1 MAASR
6 ASASSSAWLDALT
19 TALGPVIWGS
29 TYIVTTELLPPDRP
43 FTAALL
49 RTLPAGLLLV
59 LWCRRWPA
67 WGDWVG
73 WRRLTVLAALN
84 IGVFQALLFVAAYR
98 LPGGVAAVVGAVGP
112 LVVMGLTWALDHR
125 RPPAL
130 ALAAGAL
137 GVLGMAA
144 LLLSPGARWDMVGV
158 AAALVGTLCMAAGT
172 FWSRRWRSD
181 LPVLAFT
188 GWQLLAG
195 GVMLAPVAWAVDPPL
210 PALTPTHIA
219 GYLYLSLAGALV
231 AYALWFRG
239 IARLPSVAVSSL
251 GLLSPVTAVLLG
263 WALLGQAMTG
273 VSLVGMLVVLASIL
287 AVQWAM
293 SRAMPPGGR

>member
-1 MAASR
+1 
-6 ASASSSAWLDALT
+6 
-19 TALGPVIWGS
+19 
-29 TYIVTTELLPPDRP
+29 
-43 FTAALL
+43 
-49 RTLPAGLLLV
+49 
-59 LWCRRWPA
+59 
-67 WGDWVG
+67 
-73 WRRLTVLAALN
+73 
-84 IGVFQALLFVAAYR
+84 
-98 LPGGVAAVVGAVGP
+98 
-112 LVVMGLTWALDHR
+112 
-125 RPPAL
+125 
-130 ALAAGAL
+130 
-137 GVLGMAA
+137 
-144 LLLSPGARWDMVGV
+144 
-158 AAALVGTLCMAAGT
+158 MAAGT

-210 PALTPTHIA
+210 PALTATHIA

>member
-1 MAASR
+1 MTSER
-6 ASASSSAWLDALT
+6 STASSSPWLDALT
-19 TALGPVIWGS
+19 TAIGPVIWGS

-59 LWCRRWPA
+59 LWCRRGPA
-67 WGDWVG
+67 WGDGVG
-73 WRRLTVLAALN
+73 WLRLLVLAALN
-84 IGVFQALLFVAAYR
+84 IGAFQALLFVAAYR

-112 LVVMGLTWALDHR
+112 LVVMGLTWTLDHR

-130 ALAAGAL
+130 ALVAGVL
-137 GVLGMAA
+137 GVMGMAA

-195 GVMLAPVAWAVDPPL
+195 GVMLAPVAWAMDPPL
-210 PALTPTHIA
+210 PALTATHIA

-263 WALLGQAMTG
+263 WVLLGQAMTG
-273 VSLVGMLVVLASIL
+273 VSLVGMLVVLVSIL

-293 SRAMPPGGR
+293 SRAVLPAVR

>member
-6 ASASSSAWLDALT
+6 ASASASTWLDALT

-73 WRRLTVLAALN
+73 WRRLMVLAALN

-125 RPPAL
+125 RPPGL
-130 ALAAGAL
+130 ALVAGAL

-210 PALTPTHIA
+210 PALTSTHIA

-293 SRAMPPGGR
+293 SRAVPPGGR

>member
-1 MAASR
+1 MTSER
-6 ASASSSAWLDALT
+6 STASSSTWLDALT
-19 TALGPVIWGS
+19 TAIGPVIWGS

-59 LWCRRWPA
+59 LWCRRGPA
-67 WGDWVG
+67 WGDGVG
-73 WRRLTVLAALN
+73 WLRLLVLAALN
-84 IGVFQALLFVAAYR
+84 IGAFQALLFVAAYR

-112 LVVMGLTWALDHR
+112 LVVMGLTWTLDHR

-130 ALAAGAL
+130 ALLAGVL
-137 GVLGMAA
+137 GVMGMAA

-158 AAALVGTLCMAAGT
+158 AAALVATLCMAAGT

-210 PALTPTHIA
+210 PALTATHIA

-263 WALLGQAMTG
+263 WGLLGQAMIG
-273 VSLVGMLVVLASIL
+273 VSLVGMLVV
-287 AVQWAM
+287 QWAM
-293 SRAMPPGGR
+293 SRAVLPAVR

>member
-1 MAASR
+1 M
-6 ASASSSAWLDALT
+6 
-19 TALGPVIWGS
+19 LGPVIWGS

-67 WGDWVG
+67 WGDGVG
-73 WRRLTVLAALN
+73 WRRLLVLAALN

-98 LPGGVAAVVGAVGP
+98 LPGGVAAV
-112 LVVMGLTWALDHR
+112 
-125 RPPAL
+125 
-130 ALAAGAL
+130 
-137 GVLGMAA
+137 
-144 LLLSPGARWDMVGV
+144 
-158 AAALVGTLCMAAGT
+158 
-172 FWSRRWRSD
+172 
-181 LPVLAFT
+181 
-188 GWQLLAG
+188 
-195 GVMLAPVAWAVDPPL
+195 
-210 PALTPTHIA
+210 
-219 GYLYLSLAGALV
+219 V

-293 SRAMPPGGR
+293 SRPVPQVGR

>member
-1 MAASR
+1 M
-6 ASASSSAWLDALT
+6 
-19 TALGPVIWGS
+19 

-67 WGDWVG
+67 WGDGVG
-73 WRRLTVLAALN
+73 WRRLLVLAALN

-98 LPGGVAAVVGAVGP
+98 LPGGVAAV
-112 LVVMGLTWALDHR
+112 
-125 RPPAL
+125 
-130 ALAAGAL
+130 
-137 GVLGMAA
+137 
-144 LLLSPGARWDMVGV
+144 
-158 AAALVGTLCMAAGT
+158 
-172 FWSRRWRSD
+172 
-181 LPVLAFT
+181 
-188 GWQLLAG
+188 
-195 GVMLAPVAWAVDPPL
+195 
-210 PALTPTHIA
+210 
-219 GYLYLSLAGALV
+219 V

-263 WALLGQAMTG
+263 WALLGQTMTG
-273 VSLVGMLVVLASIL
+273 VSLVGMLASIL

-293 SRAMPPGGR
+293 SRPVPQGGR

>member
-1 MAASR
+1 MTSAQST
-6 ASASSSAWLDALT
+6 ASSSVWLDALA

-59 LWCRRWPA
+59 LWCRRWPT
-67 WGDWVG
+67 WGDGVG
-73 WRRLTVLAALN
+73 WRRLLVLAALN

-98 LPGGVAAVVGAVGP
+98 LPGGVAAV
-112 LVVMGLTWALDHR
+112 
-125 RPPAL
+125 
-130 ALAAGAL
+130 
-137 GVLGMAA
+137 
-144 LLLSPGARWDMVGV
+144 
-158 AAALVGTLCMAAGT
+158 
-172 FWSRRWRSD
+172 
-181 LPVLAFT
+181 
-188 GWQLLAG
+188 
-195 GVMLAPVAWAVDPPL
+195 
-210 PALTPTHIA
+210 
-219 GYLYLSLAGALV
+219 V

-263 WALLGQAMTG
+263 WGLLGQAMTG

-293 SRAMPPGGR
+293 SRPVQQVGR

>member
-1 MAASR
+1 MQDTR
-6 ASASSSAWLDALT
+6 SAPWLDALI

-67 WGDWVG
+67 WGDWTG
-73 WRRLTVLAALN
+73 WRRLVVLAALN

-98 LPGGVAAVVGAVGP
+98 LPGGVAAVVGAIGP
-112 LVVMGLTWALDHR
+112 LVVMGLTWAMDHR
-125 RPPAL
+125 RPPAV
-130 ALAAGAL
+130 ALAAGAF

-195 GVMLAPVAWAVDPPL
+195 GLMLAPVAWLVDPPL
-210 PALTPTHIA
+210 PVLTAVNVA
-219 GYLYLSLAGALV
+219 GYVYLSVAGALL

-263 WALLGQAMTG
+263 WALLGQSMRG
-273 VSLVGMLVVLASIL
+273 ISLVGMLVVLGSIL

-293 SRAMPPGGR
+293 SRPAAA

>member
-1 MAASR
+1 MTVTRFSL
-6 ASASSSAWLDALT
+6 WLDALT
-19 TALGPVIWGS
+19 TAVGPVIWGS

-67 WGDWVG
+67 WGDWLG
-73 WRRLTVLAALN
+73 WWRLVVLSALN

-98 LPGGVAAVVGAVGP
+98 LPGGVAAVVGAIGP
-112 LVVMGLTWALDHR
+112 LVVMGLVWGMDHR
-125 RPPAL
+125 RPPKL
-130 ALAAGAL
+130 ALAAGTL

-158 AAALVGTLCMAAGT
+158 AAALVGTVCMAAGT
-172 FWSRRWRSD
+172 FWSRRWRLD

-195 GVMLAPVAWAVDPPL
+195 GIMLAPVAWLVDPPL
-210 PALTPTHIA
+210 PTLTATNVA
-219 GYLYLSLAGALV
+219 GYVYLSVAGALL

-263 WALLGQAMTG
+263 WLLLGQAMTG
-273 VSLVGMLVVLASIL
+273 VALVGMLVVLGSIL

-293 SRAMPPGGR
+293 SQPEVTTSKISN

>member
-1 MAASR
+1 MTAAH
-6 ASASSSAWLDALT
+6 SSGPSLNALT
-19 TALGPVIWGS
+19 TAVAPVIWGS
-29 TYIVTTELLPPDRP
+29 TYLVTTELLPPDRP

-59 LWCRRWPA
+59 LWCRRSPA
-67 WGDWVG
+67 WGDWLG
-73 WRRLTVLAALN
+73 WWRLLVLSALN

-112 LVVMGLTWALDHR
+112 LVVMGLVWGMDHR
-125 RPPAL
+125 RPPGM

-144 LLLSPGARWDMVGV
+144 LLLSPGAHWDGVGV
-158 AAALVGTLCMAAGT
+158 AAALVGTVCMAAGT

-195 GVMLAPVAWAVDPPL
+195 GIMLAPVAWLTDPPL
-210 PALTPTHIA
+210 PALTAAQVA
-219 GYLYLSLAGALV
+219 GYVYLSLAGALL

-263 WALLGQAMTG
+263 WAWLGQAMTG
-273 VSLVGMLVVLASIL
+273 VALAGMLVVLGSIL

-293 SRAMPPGGR
+293 SRPGASVSELSK